1 LGLTN
6 RFRAGSVLQIE
17 PDVLNR
23 ATGFKQVPTIQNPN
37 VLVQSWTIES
47 AKRIV
52 LDAVKEFLLENK
64 ECYL

>member
-1 LGLTN
+1 
-6 RFRAGSVLQIE
+6 LQIE